1 MNHIEDYIET
11 KLKLK
16 IEYNNANEKYKSI
29 KWNNL
34 NKIDVGKQVLFSK
47 LIIPW
52 LMVYNSED
60 EYEKCLMDYYIT
72 MLAPKPEIKYSY
84 NSNTK
89 IVENI
94 LYKHEFN
101 FEGDTKKIICILYD
115 ILNIV

>member
-1 MNHIEDYIET
+1 MNHIENYIEN
-11 KLKLK
+11 KLK
-16 IEYNNANEKYKSI
+16 IKIDYNNANEKYKTI
-29 KWNNL
+29 KWDNL
-34 NKIDVGKQVLFSK
+34 NKIGIGKRLLLSE

-60 EYEKCLMDYYIT
+60 EYEKCLMDYYMT
-72 MLAPKPEIKYSY
+72 KMAPKPEIKYSY

-94 LYKHEFN
+94 LYNHEFN